1 MATVAARQNN
11 AAELHRDMLDAV
23 QRRDMQRLR
32 SLFDPGY
39 TFTGNDGTV
48 SRGPDAGVA
57 NAEKYTS
64 AFPDLTFTINQ
75 QHVVSPTVSVIEFT
89 ARGTHKGALEGI
101 PATNRR
107 AEVVVCNI
115 IETRG
120 DKVLNER
127 EYFDALSL
135 MRQLGVIGS

>member
-1 MATVAARQNN
+1 MATVAARHNN

-23 QRRDMQRLR
+23 QHRDMKRLR
-32 SLFDPGY
+32 SLYDPGY
-39 TFTGNDGTV
+39 TFTAGDGTV
-48 SRGPDAGVA
+48 SSGPDAGVA
-57 NAEKYTS
+57 NAEKYTR
-64 AFPDLTFTINQ
+64 AFPDLAFTINQ
-75 QHVVSPTVSVIEFT
+75 QHAVSPTVSVIEFT

-120 DKVLNER
+120 DKVLRER
-127 EYFDALSL
+127 EYFDALSM